1 MFRSSSGAISR
12 ALKQA
17 ASRSQVAAEQQVL
30 PSAAVATQ
38 AAQASGGETVAAAAA
53 QQQQQQQHQSG
64 QRSWKKPAL
73 IGAGAAVATAGLTSL
88 AIAEE
93 EADHGLHAPEFPWSH
108 SGFFSAYDHA
118 SIRRGH
124 QVYSQVCAAC
134 HSMEQLHYRDLV
146 GVAYTE
152 EEVKEMAAETEV
164 EDGPNEEGEQ
174 FERPGRLSDPLP
186 RPYPNEEAARYA
198 NGGAYPPDLSLITKA
213 RHNGQNYVFSLLTG
227 YREPPAGVTV
237 REGLYYNPYF
247 PGGAIAM
254 PQMLADGGT
263 EYEDEEI
270 PATMSSRPRWIVTF
284 LSWAAEPEH
293 DDRKLMGVKWLFIL
307 TLVLAT
313 AVYYK
318 RWKWAPIK
326 SRRIIV
332 DAVN

>member
-1 MFRSSSGAISR
+1 MFRSSSGAFSR

-17 ASRSQVAAEQQVL
+17 SGRSQGVAEQQVL
-30 PSAAVATQ
+30 PSAAVTTQ
-38 AAQASGGETVAAAAA
+38 ASQAKGSDAAAATTA
-53 QQQQQQQHQSG
+53 QQQQQSG
-64 QRSWKKPAL
+64 RRSWKKPAL
-73 IGAGAAVATAGLTSL
+73 IGLGAAAATAGITSL

-134 HSMEQLHYRDLV
+134 HSVEQIHYRNLV

-164 EDGPNEEGEQ
+164 TDGPNEEGEQ

-254 PQMLADGGT
+254 PKMLADGGT
-263 EYEDEEI
+263 EYDDEEI
-270 PATMSSRPRWIVTF
+270 PATESQQAKDISTF
-284 LSWAAEPEH
+284 LAWAAEPEH
-293 DDRKLMGVKWLFIL
+293 DERKLSGVKWLFIL
-307 TLVLAT
+307 SLVWAT
-313 AVYYK
+313 AIYYK
-318 RWKWAPIK
+318 RWKWSPIK